1 MTEIQYA
8 KDEIAQEILVCLMQD
23 YNMTMQQALST
34 LYNSVLFE
42 KLQDNAT
49 GLYFQS
55 PYYCYELLENEL
67 KYGKIQ
73 GAAKRN

>member
-1 MTEIQYA
+1 MEKQYA

-23 YNMTMQQALST
+23 HEMTMQQALAT

-42 KLQDNAT
+42 KLQDDAT

-73 GAAKRN
+73 GIDKKN